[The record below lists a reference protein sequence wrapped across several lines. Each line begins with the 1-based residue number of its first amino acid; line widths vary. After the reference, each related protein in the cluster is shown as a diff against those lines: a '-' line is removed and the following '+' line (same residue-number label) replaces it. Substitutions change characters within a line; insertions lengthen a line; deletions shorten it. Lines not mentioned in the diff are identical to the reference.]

1 MAQIQHIPVLLK
13 EVIYHLQPEPK
24 KLFVDGTVG
33 QGGHAEAITSSI
45 LPGGRLLAIDRDAIN
60 LGIAKKRLERF
71 GKAIVY
77 VHDSFANIKNIVS
90 KHRFTPIQGII
101 LDLGFSS
108 LHIEDAERGFSFL
121 KAGPLDMRYDSKSGI
136 TAMEIVNEWDGENL
150 AKIFRVYG
158 EETKAQEIAKVIV
171 KSRRKKSIAT
181 TLELAEIVS
190 TIVRRRGPTHPAT
203 KIFQALRIAVNDEL
217 GELERALPQ
226 CVDILGISG
235 RLAII
240 TFHSL
245 EDRIVKRFFKNH
257 PNIKVV
263 TKKPIL
269 PTREEMKNNPRARSA
284 KLRVA
289 IKQ

>member
-1 MAQIQHIPVLLK
+1 MAQIQHIPVLLS

-33 QGGHAEAITSSI
+33 QGGHAEAIASAI

-60 LGIAKKRLERF
+60 LGIAKKRLVRF

-77 VHDSFANIKNIVS
+77 VHDSFANVKNIAS
-90 KHRFTPIQGII
+90 KHRFIPVQGII

-108 LHIEDAERGFSFL
+108 MHIEDASRGFSFL
-121 KAGPLDMRYDSKSGI
+121 KVGPLDMRYDSKSGI
-136 TAMEIVNEWDGENL
+136 TAAEIVNEWDGENL
-150 AKIFRVYG
+150 ARIFRVYG
-158 EETKAQEIAKVIV
+158 EETKAQEIARVIV

-181 TLELAEIVS
+181 TTELAELIATV
-190 TIVRRRGPTHPAT
+190 VYRHGKTHPAT
-203 KIFQALRIAVNDEL
+203 KTFQALRIAVNDEL

-226 CVDILGISG
+226 CADILGIGG

-245 EDRIVKRFFKNH
+245 EDRIVKQFFKNH

-269 PTREEMKNNPRARSA
+269 PTREEIKNNPRARSA